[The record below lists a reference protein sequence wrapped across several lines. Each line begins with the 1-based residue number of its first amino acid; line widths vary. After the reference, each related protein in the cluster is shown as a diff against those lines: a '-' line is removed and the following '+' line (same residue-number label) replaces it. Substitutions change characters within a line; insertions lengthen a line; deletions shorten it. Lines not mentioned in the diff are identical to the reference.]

1 MLTSKIL
8 MKLLTVWKLMQ
19 QQLLQTMLVDIS
31 AVLTGEQMK
40 IIYSDYMWV
49 GRFDADNL
57 RSASEVLGKYQM
69 ELLMFLLLL
78 IFNPLEILSSFFS
91 VVVLQPNKC

>member
-1 MLTSKIL
+1 
-8 MKLLTVWKLMQ
+8 MQ

-69 ELLMFLLLL
+69 AAYQCGTPYVSAFA
-78 IFNPLEILSSFFS
+78 N
-91 VVVLQPNKC
+91 LQPIRNIIFILLSCRITTK